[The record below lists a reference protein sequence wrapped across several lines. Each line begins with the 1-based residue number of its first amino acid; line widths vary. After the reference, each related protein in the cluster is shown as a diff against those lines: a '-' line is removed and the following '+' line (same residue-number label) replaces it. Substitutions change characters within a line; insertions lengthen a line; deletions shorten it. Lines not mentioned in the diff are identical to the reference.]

1 MKFLCSD
8 TQVNCTPQHSAHQ
21 NSERRKEDCGGSGRF
36 FSRWAQR
43 FLGLALVIASLAWS
57 PSPLF
62 AATISLQLDF
72 TVPVVLADGV
82 TPTSQGFSV
91 RVGTFQGRTAS
102 QVAALFSST
111 DPIVNRTALLEV
123 FSLFAAT
130 IVEEEG
136 FITDELTGD
145 LALVSPVASSP
156 IYVLVANQ
164 EDMTQATQLGVFL
177 HTGGGA
183 IAQVRFPQN
192 SDGAPAISAEFEP
205 LFATPVFGSVT
216 RAGDAAFVLGDLTQA
231 RGIISSSTATFPVGI
246 ATSHPIITN
255 FGADQF
261 EILSGSL
268 PIELSL
274 DLTSGAISGTALA
287 AATVNLTI
295 RATNVRASISAD
307 QNLTLNLTSSFAIS
321 SPLEVE
327 AIRGKPFTYTLTANQ
342 AADSFSATIPGGAAW
357 LTRAG
362 AVLSGVPPAGQTT
375 LEIPIS
381 ATRGGTT
388 DTKTLKV
395 TFRAPTLTAPANTMG
410 TLGSAISVGPVLEE
424 GVAGTFTATGLPF
437 GLSINAST
445 GLISGTPI
453 AADGTADVAD
463 LAPRTVNISF
473 RDLAGAEL
481 ASSSFEISLQ
491 TAVPVISSTGPVV
504 GSVGNAISYPI
515 TTAFPDRT
523 VTTGISLQA
532 SADEGFARFQSMGL
546 SLEGGIISGTPTRA
560 EQPFVIKVRA
570 SNSGSGAPGAG
581 QGPEANITIDV
592 DRATPAHASSTRR
605 IVHTSVGVPFLYKYD
620 STNGATSV
628 DIGGTIPPGLRVDR
642 STGGDSVELIGS
654 CSQAGSYY
662 VSFLPK
668 NSNRDGL
675 SQAAS
680 SGAMPLTIEVLPA
693 FTRPSAGQGASGT
706 FRYRAGQPLAHFLAG
721 NPPAGGLF
729 FSVNRLPPG
738 LFLERAKTALSNL
751 NVASGAFQAGDTLVN
766 DGKVD
771 GTGGGGQ
778 FHPGLI
784 WGTVSAENRGS
795 YPITVYTA
803 TRSGTA
809 KTTLNLI
816 IE

>member
-1 MKFLCSD
+1 
-8 TQVNCTPQHSAHQ
+8 
-21 NSERRKEDCGGSGRF
+21 
-36 FSRWAQR
+36 
-43 FLGLALVIASLAWS
+43 LALVIASLAWS
-57 PSPLF
+57 PSSLF
-62 AATISLQLDF
+62 AVTISLQLDF

-91 RVGTFQGRTAS
+91 RVGTFQGRTAN

-111 DPIVNRTALLEV
+111 DPIVNRTALLNA
-123 FSLFAAT
+123 FSFFADTSVQEQGLFAS
-130 IVEEEG
+130 
-136 FITDELTGD
+136 ELTGN
-145 LALVSPVASSP
+145 LNSVSPLASSP

-164 EDMTQATQLGVFL
+164 GEMTQATQLGVFL
-177 HTGGGA
+177 HTGGGGV
-183 IAQVRFPQN
+183 AQVRFPQN
-192 SDGAPAISAEFEP
+192 LDGAPAIAAEFAP
-205 LFATPVFGSVT
+205 LYATPVFGSVT
-216 RAGDAAFVLGDLTQA
+216 RSGDEAFVLGDLTQA
-231 RGIISSSTATFPVGI
+231 SGIISSPTATFPVGI
-246 ATSHPIITN
+246 PTSHQIITN

-268 PIELSL
+268 PNELSL

-295 RATNVRASISAD
+295 RATNDRASISAD
-307 QNLTLNLTSSFAIS
+307 QNLTLNLSSSFAIS

-327 AIRGKPFTYTLTANQ
+327 AVRGKPFTYTLTANQ
-342 AADSFSATIPGGAAW
+342 AADSFSATIPGSAAW
-357 LTRAG
+357 LTRND

-388 DTKTLKV
+388 DTKTLRV
-395 TFRAPTLTAPANTMG
+395 AFRAPTLTAPANTMG
-410 TLGSAISVGPVLEE
+410 TLGSEISVGPVLEE
-424 GVAGTFTATGLPF
+424 GVTGTFAATGLPF

-445 GLISGTPI
+445 GLISGTPV
-453 AADGTADVAD
+453 AADGTADEGD
-463 LAPRTVNISF
+463 LGSREVTIRL

-481 ASSSFEISLQ
+481 ASSSFVISLQ
-491 TAVPVISSTGPVV
+491 TVVPVISSTGPVV

-515 TTAFPDRT
+515 TIAFPNRT
-523 VTTGISLQA
+523 VTTGINLQA
-532 SADEGFARFQSMGL
+532 SADEGFDRFQSMGL
-546 SLEGGIISGTPTRA
+546 SLAGGVISGIPNRA

-570 SNSGSGAPGAG
+570 DNSASRLPGAG
-581 QGPEANITIDV
+581 IGPEVNITIDV
-592 DRATPAHASSTRR
+592 DRATPAHAASTRR
-605 IVHTSVGVPFLYKYD
+605 TVHTSVRTPFLYKYN

-628 DIGGTIPPGLRVDR
+628 EIGGTIPPGLRVDR

-654 CSQAGSYY
+654 CSQAGSYN

-668 NSNRDGL
+668 NLNRDGL

-680 SGAMPLTIEVLPA
+680 AGAMSLKIEVLPA

-706 FRYRAGQPLAHFLAG
+706 FRYRAGQPLAHFLSG

-729 FSVNRLPPG
+729 FMVSRLPPG
-738 LFLERAKTALSNL
+738 LFLERAKTRDNL

-766 DGKVD
+766 DGQVD

-784 WGTVSAENRGS
+784 WGTVSAGNRGS